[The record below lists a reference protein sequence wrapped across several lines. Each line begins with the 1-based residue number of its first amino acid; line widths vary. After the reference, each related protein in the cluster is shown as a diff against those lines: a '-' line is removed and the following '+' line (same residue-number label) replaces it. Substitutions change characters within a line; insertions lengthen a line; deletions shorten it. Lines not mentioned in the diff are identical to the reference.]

1 MNKDILQGKWEQVKG
16 TIQKNWGEITND
28 DLTQIEGDL
37 TKLKGILQEKYGYS
51 REESERMY
59 SELFNDIDID
69 DPYLFRRDGVIEDD
83 YVYTDDSV
91 HRRRDDFIET
101 EDELLHDEVVRDRY
115 DERYDENY
123 VEDDRG
129 ILEKIGDFLTGKA
142 PEDRRHDEMDI
153 NRTAPLS
160 DERHVV
166 DTEDYHEMEG
176 ELHPEFVEDD
186 ELGRYDREVR
196 SRMHD
201 DIGYYDVDPGL
212 DPDLETDPGVVTGS
226 RRVDDIDPVK
236 LREEELEELDF
247 EKLGEEDRYADKDG
261 LILDEDSP
269 EVRRDMYDV
278 EHDPEVLLDEEDID
292 LIKRDKF
299 NK

>member
-28 DLTQIEGDL
+28 DLAQIEGDL
-37 TKLKGILQEKYGYS
+37 TKIKGILQEKYGYT

-59 SELFNDIDID
+59 SELFNEVDID
-69 DPYLFRRDGVIEDD
+69 DPYLFQKDRVVEDD
-83 YVYTDDSV
+83 YI

-101 EDELLHDEVVRDRY
+101 ESDLLHDEVLRDRY
-115 DERYDENY
+115 EESY

-129 ILEKIGDFLTGKA
+129 ILEKVGDFLTGKD
-142 PEDRRHDEMDI
+142 PEDREHYEMDI

-160 DERHVV
+160 DERHIV
-166 DTEDYHEMEG
+166 DTEEYHEMEG
-176 ELHPEFVEDD
+176 ELHPDFIEEDT
-186 ELGRYDREVR
+186 LGSYDREVR
-196 SRMHD
+196 TRMHD

-212 DPDLETDPGVVTGS
+212 DPDLEVDSDVVHGE
-226 RRVDDIDPVK
+226 REVDHIDAVK
-236 LREEELEELDF
+236 LREENLEELDF
-247 EKLGEEDRYADKDG
+247 ERLGEEDRFADKDG

-269 EVRRDMYDV
+269 DVRSDMYDV
-278 EHDPEVLLDEEDID
+278 EHDPEVLEDMD
-292 LIKRDKF
+292 LIKKDKF